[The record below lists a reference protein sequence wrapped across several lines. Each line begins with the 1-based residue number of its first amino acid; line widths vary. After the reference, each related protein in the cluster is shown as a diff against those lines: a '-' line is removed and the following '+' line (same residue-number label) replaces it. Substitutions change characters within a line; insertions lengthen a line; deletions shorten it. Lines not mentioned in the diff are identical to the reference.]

1 MGGLSDADRAIMDMF
16 VRQSLEKSSSK
27 RPTTSSN
34 VAADGSNDEDDDGID
49 DDDDEVLVRCAFFKI
64 GKKKTKKIGDDSPV
78 ATAIDIAKR
87 SAAPG
92 EFDYEGKLIK
102 TDGGK
107 RSTKLTKLFKRRDN
121 EGLLLDY

>member
-1 MGGLSDADRAIMDMF
+1 MGIMDMF
-16 VRQSLEKSSSK
+16 VQQSLEKSSSR

-34 VAADGSNDEDDDGID
+34 VAAADDEENNEDDGI
-49 DDDDEVLVRCAFFKI
+49 DDDDEVLVRCALFKI

-107 RSTKLTKLFKRRDN
+107 RSTKIKLFKRRDN
-121 EGLLLDY
+121 EGLLLDYIRETKLDR